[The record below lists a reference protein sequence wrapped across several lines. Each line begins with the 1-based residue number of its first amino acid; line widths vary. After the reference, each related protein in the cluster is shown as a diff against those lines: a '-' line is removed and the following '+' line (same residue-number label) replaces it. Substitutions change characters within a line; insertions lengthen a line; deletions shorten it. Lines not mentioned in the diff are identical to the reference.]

1 MKVII
6 IGAGV
11 AGLAIAWRLAKT
23 GAQVLVL
30 DRAQPAR
37 GATYA
42 SAGMIAATAEAG
54 VAGSPQ
60 VQFGRRS
67 RDLWPEFAK
76 ELEAASG
83 VEIAYRQDGAL
94 IVPASSD
101 EAERLQRDAM
111 GGQAEFL
118 DPEQARRRAPMLSAD
133 IAGALWAPLDAQVDN
148 RALGQAL
155 TNAAIRAG
163 VKLSANEAAV
173 RVEQSETGELVVL
186 TAFRIH
192 RAEAVVLAAG
202 AWSGQIGGLPADL
215 PIRPVKGEMLA
226 LAAPAGEA
234 LPGPLLWGCGVYLVP
249 RKDRV
254 LVGATVEEAG
264 FDTMPSGHARAWLLE
279 RAHALVPGLR
289 HWPLREHWAGL
300 RPASSDGLPIIGE
313 SGTPG
318 FFIAGGQYRNGIL
331 FAPALA
337 EVLTQL
343 ILKQKPAEEIAAFSP
358 ARFDQSP

>member
-11 AGLAIAWRLAKT
+11 AGLAIAWRMAKA

-42 SAGMIAATAEAG
+42 SAGMIAATAEVA
-54 VAGSPQ
+54 VAGSPEI
-60 VQFGRRS
+60 QFSRRS
-67 RDLWPEFAK
+67 RDLWPNFAR
-76 ELEAASG
+76 ELESVSG
-83 VEIAYRQDGAL
+83 VDVAFRQDGAL
-94 IVPASSD
+94 IVPGDSKEAQSLLSGAMSG
-101 EAERLQRDAM
+101 EAEL
-111 GGQAEFL
+111 L
-118 DPEQARRRAPMLSAD
+118 DPKQARIRAPMLAPD
-133 IAGALWAPLDAQVDN
+133 IVGALWAPRDAQVDN

-163 VKLSANEAAV
+163 AKLSANEPVV
-173 RVEQSETGELVVL
+173 RIEQSDGGELVVL

-202 AWSGQIGGLPADL
+202 AWSGEIGGLAANL

-234 LPGPLLWGCGVYLVP
+234 LPVPLLWGHGIYLVP
-249 RKDRV
+249 RRDRV

-264 FDTMPSGHARAWLLE
+264 FDSMPSAHARAWLIE
-279 RAHALVPGLR
+279 RAKALVPSLSG
-289 HWPLREHWAGL
+289 WTIREHWAGF

-318 FFIAGGQYRNGIL
+318 LFIASGQYRNGIL

-337 EVLTQL
+337 EAVTQI
-343 ILKQKPAEEIAAFSP
+343 ILKQKAAEEIAAFSP
-358 ARFDQSP
+358 MRFDRHH